1 MKTILFTFLLFVFNC
16 ETQTQTS
23 ASYDIEVY
31 RLINAI
37 FKSKNNHS
45 QNTLIPI
52 NIYHDLNQS
61 SKNIEDELLSRLLNT
76 ANKEIAISL
85 PASILEAKNWKST
98 NTDFKSDRFD
108 QNKVIVK
115 NVVFCDP
122 LDCNLVKKNDKTNL
136 IYTINAIL
144 FLDNYAII
152 KTTHMSSFIT
162 VYLYKRVGDDFQR
175 QAMITDPPL
184 GYE

>member
-1 MKTILFTFLLFVFNC
+1 MKTILFIFLLFVFNC

-23 ASYDIEVY
+23 TSYDSEVY

-37 FKSKNNHS
+37 FKSKNNLS

-52 NIYHDLNQS
+52 NINHDLKQS
-61 SKNIEDELLSRLLNT
+61 NKKIEDELLSSLLNT
-76 ANKEIAISL
+76 ANNEVGISL
-85 PASILEAKNWKST
+85 PAHILKTKNWKST
-98 NTDFKSDRFD
+98 NIDFKSDHFD
-108 QNKVIVK
+108 QNRVSSK
-115 NVVFCDP
+115 NVIFCDP
-122 LDCNLVKKNDKTNL
+122 SDCNLVKKNDKTNL

-175 QAMITDPPL
+175 QAMVTDPPL